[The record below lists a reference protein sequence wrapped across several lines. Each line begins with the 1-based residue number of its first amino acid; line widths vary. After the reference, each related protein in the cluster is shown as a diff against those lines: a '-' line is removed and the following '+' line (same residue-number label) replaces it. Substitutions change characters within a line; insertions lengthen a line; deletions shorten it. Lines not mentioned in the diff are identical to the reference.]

1 MGPCAI
7 DVHCG
12 ISFII
17 EETGALCNGK
27 MKREIVSK
35 VKSDKCR
42 KELDK
47 LYKKEMLQ
55 LYEPQNFRL

>member
-1 MGPCAI
+1 
-7 DVHCG
+7 
-12 ISFII
+12 
-17 EETGALCNGK
+17 